1 MEAGKSYYII
11 SDPEILGGTP
21 AFRGT
26 RVPFSFLME
35 YIEKGYTIEQFLE
48 DYPSVSLE
56 LATKALE
63 EASLVVE
70 NYAYAHSS

>member
-1 MEAGKSYYII
+1 MEADKSRYII

-35 YIEKGYTIEQFLE
+35 YIEKGHTIEQFIS
-48 DYPSVSLE
+48 DYPSVSIE

>member
-1 MEAGKSYYII
+1 MEADKSRFII
-11 SDPEILGGTP
+11 SDPNILGGTP

-35 YIEKGYTIEQFLE
+35 YIEKGHTIEQFIA

-63 EASLVVE
+63 EASLVVA